1 MADLYT
7 HQLWV
12 NKKGDLNGQILSLQ
26 FTNTEA
32 RVNLKGI
39 IEMWTKRGYEYS
51 YETIYNYCPDECRTK
66 DDIKLDVDL
75 SDGIM
80 DNDSII
86 KRMPVNI
93 FGDMHLPKKQ
103 SKTNLKRN
111 KMAATKMYNVNGK
124 DQSLKELAKSSGIN
138 IATLRARVARGIKG
152 DALIAS
158 SVRGGSSRAKTF
170 DIPHADGS
178 VKSMTLKEIA
188 KMAGPNVPV
197 ATIRARVARGLQGM
211 NLITGNNP
219 AVGNRGKTYKVSH
232 NGTESFMTI
241 NEIAEKFDISP
252 ATVRARVKKNFSP
265 VEIISGKE
273 KKVAITNKT
282 AKQKAKAKQ
291 AKEDTKVTMTADELI
306 AGLEKERD
314 EYVAERDAMQSE
326 IVNSELED
334 TAVAA

>member
-32 RVNLKGI
+32 KVNLKRI
-39 IEMWTKRGYEYS
+39 IEMWTRRGYEYS

-124 DQSLKELAKSSGIN
+124 DQSLKQLAKSSGIN

-188 KMAGPNVPV
+188 KMANSPV
-197 ATIRARVARGLQGM
+197 ATIRARVARGLVGM

-219 AVGNRGKTYKVSH
+219 MNKNRGKTHKVSH
-232 NGTESFMTI
+232 AGTTYELTV
-241 NEIAEKFDISP
+241 NEIAEKFNISS
-252 ATVRARVKKNFSP
+252 ATVRARIAKGFSP
-265 VEIISGKE
+265 VEIVHGKP
-273 KKVAITNKT
+273 KKVTPKSS
-282 AKQKAKAKQ
+282 KSKAKKNQ
-291 AKEDTKVTMTADELI
+291 SETPKVTMTADELI

-314 EYVAERDAMQSE
+314 EYVAERDAMQSQ

>member
-1 MADLYT
+1 MADLFT

-32 RVNLKGI
+32 KVNLKRI
-39 IEMWTKRGYEYS
+39 IEMWTRRGYEYT

-93 FGDMHLPKKQ
+93 FGDLQEPRKQ

-124 DQSLKELAKSSGIN
+124 DQSLKQLAKSSGIN

-188 KMAGPNVPV
+188 KMANSPV

-219 AVGNRGKTYKVSH
+219 MNKNRGKTHKVSH
-232 NGTESFMTI
+232 AGTTYELTV
-241 NEIAEKFDISP
+241 NEIAEKFNISS
-252 ATVRARVKKNFSP
+252 ATVRARIAKGFSP
-265 VEIISGKE
+265 VEIVHGKP
-273 KKVAITNKT
+273 KKVTPKSS
-282 AKQKAKAKQ
+282 KSKAKKNQ
-291 AKEDTKVTMTADELI
+291 SETPKVTMTADELI

>member
-1 MADLYT
+1 MADLFT

-32 RVNLKGI
+32 KVNLKGI

-51 YETIYNYCPDECRTK
+51 YETIYNYCPDEVRTK

-75 SDGIM
+75 SEGIM

-111 KMAATKMYNVNGK
+111 KMAATKMYKVNGK
-124 DQSLKELAKSSGIN
+124 EQSLKQLAKSSGIN
-138 IATLRARVARGIKG
+138 IATLRARIARGVTG
-152 DALIAS
+152 DAIVAQ
-158 SVRGGSSRAKTF
+158 SVRGGSTRAKTYA
-170 DIPHADGS
+170 IPHADGS
-178 VKSMTLKEIA
+178 TKELTLKEIA

-197 ATIRARVARGLQGM
+197 ATIRARVARGLVGM

-219 AVGNRGKTYKVSH
+219 ANANRGKTHKVSH
-232 NGTESFMTI
+232 NGKEMELTV
-241 NEIAEKFDISP
+241 NEIASKFDISS
-252 ATVRARVKKNFSP
+252 ATVRARIAKGFSP
-265 VEIISGKE
+265 VEIVSGKE
-273 KKVAITNKT
+273 KKAAPKSS
-282 AKQKAKAKQ
+282 KSKAKQ
-291 AKEDTKVTMTADELI
+291 NQTKTPKVTMTADELI

-314 EYVAERDAMQSE
+314 DYIAEKQSME
-326 IVNSELED
+326 SNIVNTELE
-334 TAVAA
+334 AA

>member
-1 MADLYT
+1 MADLFT

-32 RVNLKGI
+32 KVNLKRI
-39 IEMWTKRGYEYS
+39 IEMWTRRGYEYT

-111 KMAATKMYNVNGK
+111 KMAATKMYKVNGK
-124 DQSLKELAKSSGIN
+124 DQSLKQLAKSSGIN
-138 IATLRARVARGIKG
+138 IATLRARIARGVTG
-152 DALIAS
+152 DAIVAQ
-158 SVRGGSSRAKTF
+158 SVRGGSSRAKVYSV
-170 DIPHADGS
+170 PHADGTT
-178 VKSMTLKEIA
+178 KDLTFKEIA
-188 KMAGPNVPV
+188 KMANAPV
-197 ATIRARVARGLQGM
+197 ATIRARVARGLVGM
-211 NLITGNNP
+211 QLVTGKNP
-219 AVGNRGKTYKVSH
+219 LNTNRGKTFKVTDGSMKLEL
-232 NGTESFMTI
+232 TV
-241 NEIAEKFDISP
+241 NEIASKYNISP
-252 ATVRARVKKNFSP
+252 ATVRARIAKGFSP
-265 VEIISGKE
+265 VEILKGKE
-273 KKVAITNKT
+273 KKVSISNKT

-314 EYVAERDAMQSE
+314 EYVAERDAMESG
-326 IVNSELED
+326 IVNAELE
-334 TAVAA
+334 AA